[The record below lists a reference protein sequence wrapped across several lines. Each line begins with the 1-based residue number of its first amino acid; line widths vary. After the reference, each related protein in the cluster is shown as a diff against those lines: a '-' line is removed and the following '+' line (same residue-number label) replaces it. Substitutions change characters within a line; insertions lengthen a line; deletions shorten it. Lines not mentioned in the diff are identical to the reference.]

1 MSEVLSYRY
10 HVCMTSAFDVV
21 GVVGLGAMG
30 GPVARHLLSAHGDL
44 VIHARRPQPELL
56 AAGARWA
63 ATPRELASGVDVL
76 LTMLPDLPQLEAML
90 DGPDGLLAGAGD
102 LLILI
107 GSTSSAPAV
116 RALAERLHGQ
126 TDGRVRVVDCP
137 VSGGEDGAIAGTL
150 SIMLGGTDDDV
161 AIAAEVLA
169 PCGRPVHLGPL
180 GAGEVA
186 KACNQLVVSATILA
200 LGEATVLAER
210 SGLDLDALWSL
221 LGGGYA
227 GSRLLD
233 SRREKLVSGDDSPS
247 GIAQYMVKDLG
258 FAADIADATGTAAIL
273 LPTLRAA
280 FDEIVADGLGDRDI
294 SVTRRFI
301 ANRDTAAP

>member
-1 MSEVLSYRY
+1 MS
-10 HVCMTSAFDVV
+10 TSSVTV
-21 GVVGLGAMG
+21 GAVGLGSMG
-30 GPVARHLLSAHGDL
+30 RPMAEHLLAAHGRL

-56 AAGARWA
+56 AAGASWA
-63 ATPRELASGVDVL
+63 ATPRELASRVDVL
-76 LTMLPDLPQLEAML
+76 LAMLPDLPQLEELL
-90 DGPDGLLAGAGD
+90 DGPDGLLADAGD

-116 RALAERLHGQ
+116 RELAERLGAQ

-150 SIMLGGTDDDV
+150 SIMLGGTPEDAAV
-161 AIAAEVLA
+161 AAEVLA
-169 PCGRPVHLGPL
+169 PCGTPVLLGPL

-221 LGGGYA
+221 LSGGYA

-233 SRREKLVSGDDSPS
+233 SRREKLVTGDDSPS
-247 GIAQYMVKDLG
+247 GIAQYMVKDLR
-258 FAADIADATGTAAIL
+258 FAADIAESTGTSPVL
-273 LPTLRAA
+273 LPTLRAV
-280 FDEIVADGLGDRDI
+280 FDELVAAGLGDRDI
-294 SVTRRFI
+294 SVSRRFI
-301 ANRDTAAP
+301 ASRDTGEH